1 MCEGKSSFLD
11 IMSMVPGVEVYQE
24 PVDAWRDVGG
34 DNLFEKMITEPER
47 WSASFQLYSTVTRTR
62 QSLEAA
68 RSSAPIVM
76 IERSLYSE
84 RYCFVEVG
92 SNTKSM
98 DSFFQSHEEWNK
110 SFDL

>member
-1 MCEGKSSFLD
+1 
-11 IMSMVPGVEVYQE
+11 MSMVPGVEVYQE

-34 DNLFEKMITEPER
+34 DNIFEKMITEPER
-47 WSASFQLYSTVTRTR
+47 WSATFQLYSTVTRTR

-84 RYCFVEVG
+84 RYCFVEVCT
-92 SNTKSM
+92 NLYIY
-98 DSFFQSHEEWNK
+98 SFKRSCPTYVRQR
-110 SFDL
+110 

>member
-1 MCEGKSSFLD
+1 
-11 IMSMVPGVEVYQE
+11 MSMVPGVEVYQE